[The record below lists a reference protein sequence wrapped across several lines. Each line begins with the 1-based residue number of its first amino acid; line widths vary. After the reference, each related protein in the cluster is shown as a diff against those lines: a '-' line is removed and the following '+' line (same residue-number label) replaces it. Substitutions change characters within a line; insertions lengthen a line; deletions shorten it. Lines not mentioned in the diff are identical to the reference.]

1 MYFLGLRNKIATKK
15 MRKGKER
22 KYSKRMKV
30 QREREKEKEKRE
42 REGKKDVAN
51 PYVRKIWAENANEK
65 S

>member
-1 MYFLGLRNKIATKK
+1 
-15 MRKGKER
+15 
-22 KYSKRMKV
+22 MKV